1 MSDTELSSSGGQS
14 AQPDSASSPQL
25 PANGPKSLGLPPSA
39 VAPKSEKP
47 WSGWFWVSVSLLCV
61 LVLSLIGNG
70 FLGLVAIGA
79 AAGSGIGHSVYLDGY
94 KSTLVDGKSESD
106 DFIAIV
112 PVQGVIMESPSED
125 SSGKGSLSRL
135 HRLLSELEKQDNLK
149 GIVLLVDSPGGG
161 VTTSDLMHHE
171 LKRFKEKKKVPVL
184 ALFQDVAASGGYYVA
199 MTADH
204 VMAHR
209 TTVTGSIGVISH
221 FFNMTD
227 LMSKVGVKMNT
238 VKSLNSA
245 GKESFK
251 DIGSPYRPMRPD
263 EQKLIQ
269 DMITSMWNRFVD
281 VVAEGRK
288 GKLTREEVATLADG
302 RIFAGPAA
310 LENKL
315 IDSVGY
321 PEEAYAKIRELAKS
335 SDAKVLRFSK
345 EKDWDDLFQAQSNI
359 KIPGAQTAERLL
371 GEGPESRFL
380 YLWDGR

>member
-1 MSDTELSSSGGQS
+1 MSDSETSPHSSTSE
-14 AQPDSASSPQL
+14 SSPSQAPL
-25 PANGPKSLGLPPSA
+25 PANGPQSSTPSA
-39 VAPKSEKP
+39 VDETTKTKGA
-47 WSGWFWVSVSLLCV
+47 WGGWFWVSISLLCV
-61 LVLSLIGNG
+61 LAFSVFANG
-70 FLGLVAIGA
+70 ILGLVALGS

-94 KSTLVDGKSESD
+94 KSTLVDGKADSD

-112 PVQGVIMESPSED
+112 PVQGVIMEAPTED
-125 SSGKGSLSRL
+125 SAGKGSLSRMTK
-135 HRLLSELEKQDNLK
+135 LLAQLEKQDNLK
-149 GIVLLVDSPGGG
+149 GILLLIDSPGGG

-209 TTVTGSIGVISH
+209 TSVTGSIGVISH

-227 LMSKVGVKMNT
+227 LMNKVGVKMNT

-251 DIGSPYRPMRPD
+251 DIGSPYRPMRPE

-269 DMITSMWNRFVD
+269 EMITSMWNRFVD

-288 GKLTREEVATLADG
+288 GKLSREEVAALADG

-310 LENKL
+310 LEKKL

-335 SDAKVLRFSK
+335 TDAKVLRFSK
-345 EKDWDDLFQAQSNI
+345 EKDWDDLFQAQSNL
-359 KIPGAQTAERLL
+359 KIPGAQAVERLL